1 MPNAGQVSA
10 IGQSQADMQTSA
22 RNSEADA
29 RRQPAW
35 RQVVASAQS
44 SLARAL
50 AEAIAARRLDR
61 QRYQHWLAM
70 EFLLARTGAGVLERL
85 GAWHGG
91 EPPLRATALA
101 WATSLH
107 DDASA
112 AAADVRELGGIAPP
126 PPAALAHWHLYA
138 ESAGRSQRAGEALG
152 TVLLHAQLLEGTGRD
167 IVELVLELPFL
178 ATGGQRWLRRRSSV
192 VPDPREGDRQALID
206 AWSAAALAAGA
217 QRAADWH
224 REALADV
231 LHATTETRR
240 QA

>member
-1 MPNAGQVSA
+1 
-10 IGQSQADMQTSA
+10 MQTSA
-22 RNSEADA
+22 RDSQANA
-29 RRQPAW
+29 RRQPSW
-35 RQVVASAQS
+35 PQVVATAQS
-44 SLARAL
+44 SLACAL

-70 EFLLARTGAGVLERL
+70 ECVLARTGAGVLERL

-91 EPPLRATALA
+91 EPPLRDTALA

-107 DDASA
+107 GDAAA

-138 ESAGRSQRAGEALG
+138 EAACGSQRAGEALG
-152 TVLLHAQLLEGTGRD
+152 TALLHAQLLEGAGRD
-167 IVELVLELPFL
+167 VVELVLELPFL
-178 ATGGQRWLRRRSSV
+178 ATGGQRWLKRRSSAA
-192 VPDPREGDRQALID
+192 PDDRHGDRHALID
-206 AWSAAALAAGA
+206 AWSATALAAGA